1 MLIEL
6 SSYTTDRSQ
15 KNTLLYRP
23 PIGCNPHTVQIQPCA
38 LNLIP
43 SGLQL
48 EELSV
53 AQNKVVILIDPSSTQ
68 INILTFTVDD
78 EVLTATRLL
87 DGYDGMKKRLRKDGL
102 SNTRIDS
109 AVAAMMILGEV
120 QRRSRNWMFDDFSF
134 DNLMENVTEEPENE
148 KEANV
153 SSDLVDTIRKTEK
166 IE

>member
-1 MLIEL
+1 MYHHSSSLIRT
-6 SSYTTDRSQ
+6 SSY
-15 KNTLLYRP
+15 L
-23 PIGCNPHTVQIQPCA
+23 
-38 LNLIP
+38 
-43 SGLQL
+43 
-48 EELSV
+48 
-53 AQNKVVILIDPSSTQ
+53 
-68 INILTFTVDD
+68 
-78 EVLTATRLL
+78 
-87 DGYDGMKKRLRKDGL
+87 YDGMKKRLRKDGL

-120 QRRSRNWMFDDFSF
+120 QRRSRNWMFVDFSF